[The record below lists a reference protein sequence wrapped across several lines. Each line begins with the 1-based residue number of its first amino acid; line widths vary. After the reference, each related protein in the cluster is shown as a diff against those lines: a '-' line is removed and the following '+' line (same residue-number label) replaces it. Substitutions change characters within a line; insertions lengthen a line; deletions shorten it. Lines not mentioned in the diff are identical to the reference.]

1 MSEREVLFLLSG
13 EDEVLWSDV
22 GTAWALADSRLRW
35 EAIWERR
42 DVLGA
47 VAHSH
52 PGGPLAF
59 SGTDRTTMSALDSA
73 LGRPLRYL
81 VVAPEGTLASRAG
94 VEERVWPEPAWAE
107 RLRVESGMERR
118 TK

>member
-1 MSEREVLFLLSG
+1 MSEREVLFLLDG

-22 GTAWALADSRLRW
+22 GTAWALDDSRLRW

-42 DVLGA
+42 ALLA
-47 VAHSH
+47 AIAHSH

-59 SGTDRTTMSALDSA
+59 SGIDRKTMSTLDGA

-81 VVAPEGTLASRAG
+81 VVAPGGTLASCAG
-94 VEERVWPEPAWAE
+94 VEETVEPEPAWAA
-107 RLRVESGMERR
+107 RLRAESGMERR
-118 TK
+118 TR

>member
-22 GTAWALADSRLRW
+22 GTASALADSRARW

-42 DVLGA
+42 AVLAA

-59 SGTDRTTMSALDSA
+59 SGVDRSTMSALDSA

-81 VVAPEGTLASRAG
+81 VVASGGTLASCAG
-94 VEERVWPEPAWAE
+94 IETAVDPEPAWAE
-107 RLRVESGMERR
+107 RLRTESGMEGR
-118 TK
+118 TR

>member
-1 MSEREVLFLLSG
+1 MSEREVLFLLNG
-13 EDEVLWSDV
+13 EGEVLWSDV
-22 GTAWALADSRLRW
+22 GTASALADSRQRW

-42 DVLGA
+42 AVLAA

-59 SGTDRTTMSALDSA
+59 SGVDRTTMSALDDA

-81 VVAPEGTLASRAG
+81 VVAPDGTVASCGG
-94 VEERVWPEPAWAE
+94 VEETVEPEPAWAE
-107 RLRVESGMERR
+107 KLRAESGMERR
-118 TK
+118 TR

>member
-1 MSEREVLFLLSG
+1 
-13 EDEVLWSDV
+13 
-22 GTAWALADSRLRW
+22 
-35 EAIWERR
+35 
-42 DVLGA
+42 
-47 VAHSH
+47 
-52 PGGPLAF
+52 
-59 SGTDRTTMSALDSA
+59 MSALDSA